1 LESYQIEAL
10 KRDGHRCVV
19 TNTVAS
25 SLNVCHIVPHSLRDD
40 VRGGPFWATLAM
52 FWPKEKIDAWYH
64 AIFDSEEGTE
74 VVQNLI
80 CLNASLHGQWGHAEF
95 ALEPVRLSDD
105 KRELVM
111 KWWWMKKPS
120 TVRGEMPISWSPPLN
135 LMETEHDEFSTGV
148 SRVPSGTYV
157 KSGDTIIMRTDDP
170 TIRPLPDV
178 RLLEIQFLM
187 QRLSAIRGG
196 SEEEYELSDDS
207 DDDEEEEAI
216 LETTMTGHAQ
226 SYQHQTGK

>member
-1 LESYQIEAL
+1 
-10 KRDGHRCVV
+10 
-19 TNTVAS
+19 
-25 SLNVCHIVPHSLRDD
+25 
-40 VRGGPFWATLAM
+40 
-52 FWPKEKIDAWYH
+52 
-64 AIFDSEEGTE
+64 
-74 VVQNLI
+74 VQNLI
-80 CLNASLHGQWGHAEF
+80 CLNASLHDQWGHAEF

-120 TVRGEMPISWSPPLN
+120 TVRGEVPISWSPSLN
-135 LMETEHDEFSTGV
+135 LMETEHVEFFTGV
-148 SRVPSGTYV
+148 SKVPSGTYA
-157 KSGDTIIMRTDDP
+157 KSGDTITMKTDDP
-170 TIRPLPDV
+170 MIRPLPDV
-178 RLLEIQFLM
+178 RLLEMQFLM

-196 SEEEYELSDDS
+196 SEEEYELSDNS